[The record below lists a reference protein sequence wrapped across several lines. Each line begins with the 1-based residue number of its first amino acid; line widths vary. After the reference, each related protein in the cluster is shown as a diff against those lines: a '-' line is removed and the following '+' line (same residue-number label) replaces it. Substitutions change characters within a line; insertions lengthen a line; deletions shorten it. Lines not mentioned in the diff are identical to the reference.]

1 VVFSRGQADSE
12 TAIQTIQLSLSEPL
26 TGLQGFETAGQV
38 TGLGIIQNL
47 CSRLSEEIEEE
58 TGQETDTAETT
69 SAEDNSNLVT
79 ILTGSVIGLVFLS
92 VVATSTCMCCLCC
105 VTFILFSSRHRLKRL
120 LTEKKVLRP
129 SKHKKHP
136 LPHSNEQKQN
146 KVDNLEDDN
155 QNDDFG
161 LPGEG

>member
-1 VVFSRGQADSE
+1 
-12 TAIQTIQLSLSEPL
+12 
-26 TGLQGFETAGQV
+26 
-38 TGLGIIQNL
+38 
-47 CSRLSEEIEEE
+47 
-58 TGQETDTAETT
+58 
-69 SAEDNSNLVT
+69 
-79 ILTGSVIGLVFLS
+79 
-92 VVATSTCMCCLCC
+92 

>member
-1 VVFSRGQADSE
+1 MVFSRGQADSE

-120 LTEKKVLRP
+120 LTEKKVPRP